1 MATLEERIQNLANQ
15 MQPMGT
21 SVMSDADIE
30 TPEVSQTRLN
40 KILLSD
46 IQPLESKDMMQ
57 SRMPDLSVMQPLV
70 DLGYEQEIRTMLT
83 FPMDCP
89 DRDWEKYFV

>member
-40 KILLSD
+40 KMLLSD
-46 IQPLESKDMMQ
+46 IQPLES
-57 SRMPDLSVMQPLV
+57 
-70 DLGYEQEIRTMLT
+70 
-83 FPMDCP
+83 MDK
-89 DRDWEKYFV
+89 EK